1 MEILG
6 VSLRD
11 LAPILV
17 IVAWLALSRWVL
29 PRLGV
34 RT

>member
-6 VSLRD
+6 VPLRD

-17 IVAWLALSRWVL
+17 IVAWLALNRWLL